1 MLYKKFS
8 FLFVLLISFYTNCY
22 SQNIAYAN
30 LDTIVKTSEVGK
42 KIITYFS
49 DKNNDLL
56 KKVKIDEKD
65 LRLREESLISQ
76 KNILNPDEYQK
87 KVKEIQI
94 DINKLNEKNFK
105 KLNNINN
112 EKNIVTK
119 SFLDEI
125 NIILK
130 EFAET
135 NKIDIIVSSN
145 QILIGKSNLDVTDEI
160 LNLVNKKIRKFE
172 IKK

>member
-94 DINKLNEKNFK
+94 DINKLNEKNSK

>member
-1 MLYKKFS
+1 
-8 FLFVLLISFYTNCY
+8 
-22 SQNIAYAN
+22 
-30 LDTIVKTSEVGK
+30 
-42 KIITYFS
+42 
-49 DKNNDLL
+49 
-56 KKVKIDEKD
+56 
-65 LRLREESLISQ
+65 
-76 KNILNPDEYQK
+76 LNPDEYQK

-94 DINKLNEKNFK
+94 DINKLNEKNSK

>member
-65 LRLREESLISQ
+65 LRLRKESLISQ

-94 DINKLNEKNFK
+94 DINKLNEKNSK

>member
-8 FLFVLLISFYTNCY
+8 FLFVLLISFYTNGY

-94 DINKLNEKNFK
+94 DINKLNEKNSK

>member
-8 FLFVLLISFYTNCY
+8 FLFVLLISFYTNCNA
-22 SQNIAYAN
+22 QNIAYAN

-65 LRLREESLISQ
+65 LRLRKESLISQ

-94 DINKLNEKNFK
+94 DINKLNESNSK

>member
-76 KNILNPDEYQK
+76 KNILNPDEYKK

-94 DINKLNEKNFK
+94 DINKLNEKNSK